1 MSERLDQPGKAPQ
14 IRTHSIARRGGL
26 LLAVLLFIVP
36 SASTAQDLSAGAAND
51 PVHYRID
58 GDSSW
63 LRVLVYRGGILRGL
77 GHNHVISLNDL
88 AGTVTIPRDP
98 LQATLMLEFK
108 VADLVVDEAE
118 SRTLEGDD
126 IRGQIS
132 QKAIAGTRTNMLG
145 KKLLQAEQFP
155 SIQIRSQKIT
165 GHMPNMDIEATVVI
179 KGTEFTVV
187 FPASVALSN
196 ESFVASGEAEIR
208 HAGIG
213 LSPFKAGFGTLKV
226 RDTLVL
232 KYEISGLRIIAPE

>member
-1 MSERLDQPGKAPQ
+1 MSERLDQPGKSLR
-14 IRTHSIARRGGL
+14 IRTLAIARRGGL
-26 LLAVLLFIVP
+26 LLITLAFVVP
-36 SASTAQDLSAGAAND
+36 SASPAQNLSGGAAND
-51 PVHYRID
+51 PMQYRID
-58 GDSSW
+58 SESSW

-77 GHNHVISLNDL
+77 GHNHVIALNDL
-88 AGTVTIPRDP
+88 AGTVTVPQDP

-126 IRGQIS
+126 FRGQIS

-155 SIQIRSQKIT
+155 SIQVRSQKIT
-165 GHMPNMDIEATVVI
+165 GRMPNMHIEATVVV
-179 KGTEFTVV
+179 KGAEFAVV
-187 FPASVALSN
+187 FPARVTLSN

-208 HAGIG
+208 HVEIG
-213 LSPFKAGFGTLKV
+213 LSPFKAGFGILKV

-232 KYEISGLRIIAPE
+232 KYEISGLRTVAPE